1 MPSRGVCS
9 VRALQRAPGARPR
22 LDPRLPPASLDAV
35 LIVDA
40 YHEIDDGVALLSN
53 VAQAL
58 KPQGRV
64 GVIDFRVEGGGGP
77 GPDLDE
83 RVDPDVVVADASRA
97 KPADGGERDVPAVSV
112 FSDLCE
118 IARAA

>member
-1 MPSRGVCS
+1 MQREGLANVRPVLGRGS
-9 VRALQRAPGARPR
+9 
-22 LDPRLPPASLDAV
+22 DPRLPPASLDAV

-40 YHEIDDGVALLSN
+40 YHEIDDRVTLLAN
-53 VAQAL
+53 LAQAL

-64 GVIDFRVEGGGGP
+64 GVIDFRVEGGGP

-97 KPADGGERDVPAVSV
+97 QLRMVASETFLPYQFFLIFAK
-112 FSDLCE
+112 
-118 IARAA
+118 

>member
-1 MPSRGVCS
+1 MT
-9 VRALQRAPGARPR
+9 
-22 LDPRLPPASLDAV
+22 
-35 LIVDA
+35 
-40 YHEIDDGVALLSN
+40 LLAN

-64 GVIDFRVEGGGGP
+64 GVIDFRVEGGGP

-97 KPADGGERDVPAVSV
+97 GLRMVASETFLPYQYFLIFAK
-112 FSDLCE
+112 
-118 IARAA
+118 